1 MFTKS
6 KAHHYLVT
14 YRTKQLPGVE
24 DRQKLLEG
32 FSQEALTQ
40 AKVIMIGAGG
50 LGGEIGEALV
60 RKGVGTLTIFDFDV
74 VELSNLNRQLFGKN
88 DPGRPKAHCLARN
101 LSKLGFLGSR
111 IEGYSLSFQDA
122 LQYGV
127 AMADNVSVVVCGVD
141 NNPCRIAVST
151 YYQKQKIPVVFTSV
165 SVDASHGYV
174 FVQEPGK
181 ACFVCQFPKAL
192 NDETYPCG
200 TPAVKDILKVVS
212 GIVSYAVDSLLME
225 RLRTWSYK
233 HCYLDGTIPGKDWLV
248 PRSQDCPLCGTP
260 QDHLPDT
267 IRHPA
272 SQTRIPAGQTCLGP
286 GKTDGG
292 RL

>member
-1 MFTKS
+1 
-6 KAHHYLVT
+6 V
-14 YRTKQLPGVE
+14 
-24 DRQKLLEG
+24 KLKG
-32 FSQEALTQ
+32 FNQQALTT
-40 AKVIMIGAGG
+40 ARVILIGAGG

-60 RKGVGTLTIFDFDV
+60 RKGVGTLTILDFDV

-88 DPGRPKAHCLARN
+88 DLGKPKSHCLSRN

-127 AMADNVSVVVCGVD
+127 DMVADVVVCGVD
-141 NNPCRIAVST
+141 NNPCRIAVSS
-151 YYQKQKIPVVFTSV
+151 YYQEQKIPVVFTAV
-165 SVDASHGYV
+165 SETADHGYC
-174 FVQEPGK
+174 FLQLPGQ
-181 ACFVCQFPKAL
+181 ACLACQFPKAL

-225 RLRTWSYK
+225 RLRTWNYK

-260 QDHLPDT
+260 QDQSPDT

-272 SQTRIPAGQTCLGP
+272 SQTPIPAGQIE
-286 GKTDGG
+286 G
-292 RL
+292 RLL